1 MTQALKD
8 IGKYCDDYD
17 IKITKLD
24 SIKLLVFALPYI
36 KERDLAMKLRS
47 LVILLSPKSPPELRK
62 CLIIFLTCSSNLSL
76 STCILVLYKGI
87 PNKKRLGKFS
97 RRLVL
102 KFLKS
107 L

>member
-1 MTQALKD
+1 LRQITSFDKLSNITNERNIYRSMTQALKD

-24 SIKLLVFALPYI
+24 SIKLL
-36 KERDLAMKLRS
+36 
-47 LVILLSPKSPPELRK
+47 
-62 CLIIFLTCSSNLSL
+62 
-76 STCILVLYKGI
+76 
-87 PNKKRLGKFS
+87 KKRLGKFS

>member
-1 MTQALKD
+1 MPL
-8 IGKYCDDYD
+8 YN
-17 IKITKLD
+17 TKMQVERD
-24 SIKLLVFALPYI
+24 KLLEQVKKII
-36 KERDLAMKLRS
+36 KHLRS
-47 LVILLSPKSPPELRK
+47 SGGD
-62 CLIIFLTCSSNLSL
+62 FGDSNITNERNIYRSMM
-76 STCILVLYKGI
+76 YKGI